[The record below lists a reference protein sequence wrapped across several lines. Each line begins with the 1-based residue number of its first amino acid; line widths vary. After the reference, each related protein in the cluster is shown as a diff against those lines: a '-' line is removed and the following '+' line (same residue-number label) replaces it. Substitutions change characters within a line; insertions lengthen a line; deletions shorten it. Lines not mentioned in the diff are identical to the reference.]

1 MHAAY
6 FRLGGVQNDLSF
18 HMMGDIFKFCK
29 FFRYRLTE
37 IDELL
42 TYNKIWKSRLINVGV
57 VSSSA
62 AINAGFSGVLLRA
75 TGVNWDLRKNLS
87 YEIYDQISFSV
98 PLAQTGDCY
107 ARYLLRMAEM
117 RQSIDIIQQALN
129 LMEEGEIINDHS
141 LISPGDKFSIG
152 DSMET
157 LINFFKHYSENTV
170 FDQDQSY
177 TCV

>member
-1 MHAAY
+1 M
-6 FRLGGVQNDLSF
+6 
-18 HMMGDIFKFCK
+18 
-29 FFRYRLTE
+29 
-37 IDELL
+37 
-42 TYNKIWKSRLINVGV
+42 
-57 VSSSA
+57 
-62 AINAGFSGVLLRA
+62 
-75 TGVNWDLRKNLS
+75 
-87 YEIYDQISFSV
+87 YDQISFSV

-129 LMEEGEIINDHS
+129 LMEEGDVINDHS

-157 LINFFKHYSENTV
+157 LINFFKYYSENTV